1 MTTNR
6 ITQIISILIALLGI
20 AGSGWLVG
28 PIHRQQRL
36 LGLVLDQQVDG
47 EVPPAIILAM
57 TSLGSF
63 RGLAVD
69 VLWYRANRLQQ
80 EGQFFEANQL
90 SQWITSLQPRFPQV
104 WSFHAWNMAYNISVA
119 THTPQERWDW
129 VSKGIALLRDKG
141 IVYNPTAVRLYR
153 ELGWIYFHKIGHY
166 MDDMQWYYK
175 VQLATQWQELLG
187 ELPLGA
193 TTQQA
198 IDAFRTIAEAPDSMT
213 ELMATHP
220 GVGKLLARL
229 YRLGYRPDEAMLRQ
243 IGRVAMYGGLT
254 DGDSIGADGA
264 GKVDHSFDDELAKI
278 LANPEWADSVAPVLA
293 CLRKEVL
300 RKNYH
305 MDPAFMLHLMEIYG
319 PLDWRHPA
327 AHGCY
332 WSEMGVKMASATRR
346 DGEQPKLERLVEI
359 DLLNTNR
366 QSIHALQQLAWFG
379 KVVFDPVAGRL
390 DLLPDP
396 RFIPAY
402 DRAMDLAKQRIDSG
416 SFGRVGSSSFEDGH
430 ENFLLRAM
438 TDHYLYGDMDQARY
452 FYKKVRGLYGYKLNN
467 RESGRYRKPLDAL
480 VADQLRQNLDMMANT
495 NQFIRAMLGRAF
507 EHGLAYNQLDVFNRF
522 VQIARLAH
530 TSYQEGKAKEAHT
543 SQGRL
548 RLLPF
553 DQVLEKSYLVFM
565 QSSRLSLL
573 RRSRLWANTPF
584 QLKRRVSDKLIPVL
598 HRQAKQA
605 GFDPERA
612 FPQLQGMGLPATPSV
627 EEAVGGDAEPSPVHV
642 ERK

>member
-6 ITQIISILIALLGI
+6 ITQIFSILVALSGI
-20 AGSGWLVG
+20 AGSSWLVG
-28 PIHRQQRL
+28 PIHRQQRS
-36 LGLVLDQQVDG
+36 LGLVLDRPIDH
-47 EVPPAIILAM
+47 EAPPAIILAT

-90 SQWITSLQPRFPQV
+90 SHWITSLQPRFPQV

-175 VQLATQWQELLG
+175 AQLAMQWQELLG
-187 ELPLGA
+187 ELPLDA
-193 TTQQA
+193 TTQEA
-198 IDAFRTIAEAPDSMT
+198 IEAFRAIVQSPDSMT
-213 ELMATHP
+213 QLMKSNP
-220 GVGKLLARL
+220 GVGKLLARV
-229 YRLGYRPDEAMLRQ
+229 YRLGYRPDEALLRQ
-243 IGRVAMYGGLT
+243 IGRVAMFSDVTAGG
-254 DGDSIGADGA
+254 SIGADRS
-264 GKVDHSFDDELAKI
+264 GKVDHSFDEELAEI
-278 LANPEWADSVAPVLA
+278 LTDPEWADSVEPVLA
-293 CLRKEVL
+293 YLRKEVL

-332 WSEMGVKMASATRR
+332 WSELGVKMASATPS
-346 DGEQPKLERLVEI
+346 DSDRLSQDRVTEI

-379 KVVFDPVAGRL
+379 RVVFDPVASRL

-396 RFIPAY
+396 RYIPAY
-402 DRAMDLAKQRIDSG
+402 DRAMDLAKQRIDAG
-416 SFGRVGSSSFEDGH
+416 EFGQVGTASFDDGH

-452 FYKKVRGLYGYKLNN
+452 FHKKLRGLYGHKPSN
-467 RESGRYRKPLDAL
+467 RESGRYRQPLDVL
-480 VADQLRQNLDMMANT
+480 VADQLRKNLDMMANT

-522 VQIARLAH
+522 VEIARLAH
-530 TSYQEGKAKEAHT
+530 TSYQEGKAQEAHT

-553 DQVLEKSYLVFM
+553 DQVLAQSYLVFM
-565 QSSRLSLL
+565 QSSQISLL
-573 RRSRLWANTPF
+573 RRSQLWANTPF
-584 QLKRRVSDKLIPVL
+584 QLKRRVGDKLIPVL

-605 GFDPERA
+605 GFDPALA
-612 FPQLQGMGLPATPSV
+612 FPQPQGNDVVVQTSIEDA
-627 EEAVGGDAEPSPVHV
+627 GDAEPSPVRV
-642 ERK
+642 EQK